1 VSEILFYLG
10 ALMITIGG
18 ICDLF
23 GALGLLKFPNFYIR
37 LHAATVGTIGG
48 AVVPLFGV
56 GFLALGADFLPHKYA
71 IAGASKYAIAGAS
84 FVTGIIVLLAAPAGS
99 HALAYA
105 AHKTKIVKWKP
116 KCDHL
121 EVEE

>member
-1 VSEILFYLG
+1 MNVLFYFG
-10 ALMITIGG
+10 ATLISIGAV
-18 ICDLF
+18 CDLF
-23 GALGLLKFPNFYIR
+23 GALGVLKFPNFYVR

-56 GFLALGADFLPHKYA
+56 GFLALSADFLPHKYA
-71 IAGASKYAIAGAS
+71 IAGAS
-84 FVTGIIVLLAAPAGS
+84 FVTGVIVLLTAPAGS

-105 AHKTKIVKWKP
+105 AHKAKLVEWKP

-121 EVEE
+121 EGGKDD